1 MEARQTTFSVGIAK
15 NSIRW
20 GERRVNIVVLA
31 AISQNDQQRFM
42 HLYEALITM
51 FSEPQV
57 ATALARVRNFEQFKN
72 VVKTNM

>member
-31 AISQNDQQRFM
+31 AISQNDQQRF
-42 HLYEALITM
+42 
-51 FSEPQV
+51 
-57 ATALARVRNFEQFKN
+57 
-72 VVKTNM
+72 